1 MMKWVFLT
9 LAIDRDSMNW
19 KITRNEKHKC
29 SNEEKFAL
37 GEDENTSALININQ
51 DDDSN
56 NVELLQNLWIKNLR
70 SIFLKCSR
78 FCLLVTF
85 VSILHLLYT

>member
-1 MMKWVFLT
+1 MGIPNSRYRSRLNE
-9 LAIDRDSMNW
+9 L
-19 KITRNEKHKC
+19 KITRNEKHKY

-56 NVELLQNLWIKNLR
+56 NVELLQNL
-70 SIFLKCSR
+70 
-78 FCLLVTF
+78 
-85 VSILHLLYT
+85 

>member
-1 MMKWVFLT
+1 MKRVFQT
-9 LAIDRDSMNW
+9 LAIDRDWMNW
-19 KITRNEKHKC
+19 KISRNEEHKY

-56 NVELLQNLWIKNLR
+56 NVELCK
-70 SIFLKCSR
+70 SCE
-78 FCLLVTF
+78 
-85 VSILHLLYT
+85 

>member
-1 MMKWVFLT
+1 
-9 LAIDRDSMNW
+9 MNR
-19 KITRNEKHKC
+19 KIPRNEKHKY

-56 NVELLQNLWIKNLR
+56 NVELLQNL
-70 SIFLKCSR
+70 
-78 FCLLVTF
+78 
-85 VSILHLLYT
+85 